1 VSAVRVVLVG
11 PPGSGKGTQGDRLEK
26 ELAVPHISSGEL
38 LRESAAS
45 GSSDGLMAKDFM
57 DRGQL
62 VPDELVLTLIKSR
75 VAEPD
80 CRKGFV
86 LDGFPRNPAQA
97 EKLQEVL
104 DRTGVDHVV
113 ALEVPVQTIVGRLSG
128 RRTCSS
134 CGKLY
139 HVSFNPPQID
149 GRCDACGGEL
159 FVREDDRES
168 TVRERLAV
176 YHRQTEP
183 LMGYYAGR
191 GLLRR
196 VDGEAGTETVTRRI
210 LSVVRGCG

>member
-1 VSAVRVVLVG
+1 
-11 PPGSGKGTQGDRLEK
+11 
-26 ELAVPHISSGEL
+26 L
-38 LRESAAS
+38 LRDCAAA
-45 GSSDGLMAKDFM
+45 GTEEGRQAKDFM

-62 VPDELVLTLIKSR
+62 VPDDVVIGLIKSR
-75 VAEPD
+75 VAGSD
-80 CRKGFV
+80 CDKGFV

-104 DRTGVDHVV
+104 GRAGVDHVI

-128 RRTCSS
+128 RRTCSG

-139 HVSFNPPQID
+139 HVSFNPPKVE

-159 FVREDDRES
+159 FVRDDDRES
-168 TVRERLAV
+168 TVRERLSV

-196 VDGEAGTETVTRRI
+196 VDGEAGTEQVTERI
-210 LSVVRGCG
+210 LAVVRASDD

>member
-1 VSAVRVVLVG
+1 MRVVLVG
-11 PPGSGKGTQGDRLEK
+11 PPGSGKGTQGGLLEK

-38 LRESAAS
+38 LRESAS
-45 GSSDGLMAKDFM
+45 HGTSEGLKAKEFM

-62 VPDELVLTLIKSR
+62 VPDELVLGLIRTR
-75 VAEPD
+75 VAEDD

-104 DRTGVDHVV
+104 DRHGVDHVV
-113 ALEVPVQTIVGRLSG
+113 AIEVPVATIVGRLSG
-128 RRTCSS
+128 RRTCSQ

-139 HVSFNPPQID
+139 HVTFNPPKVES
-149 GRCDACGGEL
+149 RCDACGGEL
-159 FVREDDRES
+159 YVRDDDRES
-168 TVRERLAV
+168 TVRERLDV
-176 YHRQTEP
+176 YSRQTEP

-196 VDGEAGTETVTRRI
+196 VNGEAGTDQVTQRI
-210 LSVVRGCG
+210 LAVVRGCDD

>member
-1 VSAVRVVLVG
+1 MRVVLVG
-11 PPGSGKGTQGDRLEK
+11 PPGSGKGTQGDLLEK

-38 LRESAAS
+38 LRNSAAN
-45 GSSDGLMAKDFM
+45 GTEEGRQAKECM

-62 VPDELVLTLIKSR
+62 VPDEVVIGLIKSR
-75 VAEPD
+75 VAKPD
-80 CRKGFV
+80 CGKGFV
-86 LDGFPRNPAQA
+86 LDGFPRNPSQA

-104 DRTGVDHVV
+104 GRDGVDHVI

-128 RRTCSS
+128 RRTCRG

-139 HVSFNPPQID
+139 HVSFNPPAVE

-159 FVREDDRES
+159 FVRDDDREA

-176 YHRQTEP
+176 YNRQTEP

-196 VDGEAGTETVTRRI
+196 VDGEAGSAQVTERI
-210 LSVVRGCG
+210 LAVLRGCDD

>member
-1 VSAVRVVLVG
+1 MRVVLVG

-26 ELAVPHISSGEL
+26 ELGVPHISSGDL
-38 LRESAAS
+38 LRLSSAA
-45 GSSDGLMAKDFM
+45 GSEDGCTAKDYM

-62 VPDELVLTLIKSR
+62 VPDDLVISLIKAR

-80 CRKGFV
+80 CGNGFV

-104 DRTGVDHVV
+104 DRGGVDHVI
-113 ALEVPVQTIVGRLSG
+113 ALEVPTQTIVGRLSG
-128 RRTCSS
+128 RRNCKE

-139 HVSFNPPQID
+139 HVSFNRPKVE

-159 FVREDDRES
+159 YIRDDDRES
-168 TVRERLAV
+168 TVRERLDV
-176 YHRQTEP
+176 YTRQTEP

-196 VDGEAGTETVTRRI
+196 VDGEAATAQVTERI
-210 LSVVRGCG
+210 LSVVRGSDD

>member
-1 VSAVRVVLVG
+1 MRLVLVG
-11 PPGSGKGTQGDRLEK
+11 PPGSGKGTQGDLLE
-26 ELAVPHISSGEL
+26 EALSVPHISSGDL
-38 LRESAAS
+38 LRQSVSS
-45 GSSDGLMAKDFM
+45 GTNVGQKAKDFM

-62 VPDELVLTLIKSR
+62 VPDELVLGLIRTR
-75 VAEPD
+75 VCEAD
-80 CRKGFV
+80 CRSGFV

-104 DRTGVDHVV
+104 DKGGVDHVI

-128 RRTCSS
+128 RRTCRN
-134 CGKLY
+134 CGRLY
-139 HVSFNPPQID
+139 HVTLSPPKVE
-149 GRCDACGGEL
+149 GACDACGGEL
-159 FVREDDRES
+159 FVRDDDRES

-196 VDGEAGTETVTRRI
+196 VDGAAGTEQVTSRI
-210 LSVVRGCG
+210 LAAVRGCDD